1 MHLPAPNSDEPTLQS
16 DAWDEG
22 TKGFIVSS
30 ASAGWS
36 CPDPQDNGA
45 SDTAEEGR
53 QTSVPSADFHAM
65 KSRGIKGKI
74 GANVR
79 DSGIRVKRIKISRIS
94 HGRMGTERTKEKV
107 KKQNKTL

>member
-45 SDTAEEGR
+45 SDTAEEGE
-53 QTSVPSADFHAM
+53 ADVCAICRF
-65 KSRGIKGKI
+65 SC
-74 GANVR
+74 NE
-79 DSGIRVKRIKISRIS
+79 ISRHKRQHRS
-94 HGRMGTERTKEKV
+94 KCKRFGDTSQE
-107 KKQNKTL
+107 N